1 MIKKEINRISE
12 VGKALISVE
21 GNPGVALNHV
31 VELLDADTNQSLSFA
46 KAINISENSTRFQVF
61 NGTGGLS
68 TKTKLR
74 MHEVPLTA
82 GFSYNMLGR
91 TFDGIGQVADNGPEV
106 IFEKQLETS
115 LDTLNPTVR
124 LVPKQPLWTGIPM
137 IDVFNT
143 LVKSQKI
150 PIFASPTE
158 PYNRLLSQ
166 IAMGAQADV
175 IIFAGIGLKFDEYHY
190 FKDQLSQS
198 GNIDKT
204 IMFVHL
210 AGESQIKG
218 LMLPDVAL
226 SVAREFADQGKDALV
241 LLTDMTN
248 WSNILRNVANYQDM
262 IPSLQGYPGSLYS
275 ELARRYEVAADIEGA
290 GSITIIGAT
299 TLESLEDPVPDN
311 TGYITE
317 GQRFLRHDSDTGKVI
332 VDPFR
337 SLSRLKQLVI
347 GKQTREDHNQ
357 VMNTAIRLYAD
368 AADAKTKLENG
379 FDLSDYDL
387 RALDFAKD
395 YSLNLL
401 SIDVNINVTEMLE
414 RAWSLFAKYFSKA
427 EVSIKE
433 DLIEKYWP
441 KEEK

>member
-1 MIKKEINRISE
+1 MMIKKEINRISE

-317 GQRFLRHDSDTGKVI
+317 GQFFLENGKLKLA
-332 VDPFR
+332 R
-337 SLSRLKQLVI
+337 SLSRLKQQVN
-347 GKQTREDHNQ
+347 GNTRSDHRPI
-357 VMNTAIRLYAD
+357 MTAMASLLAD
-368 AADAKTKLENG
+368 AEKAYEAAEVGAANDAFSQKL
-379 FDLSDYDL
+379 LAYRSDFIANMEEPFGDPIEL
-387 RALDFAKD
+387 DAALDRCWEILKRHFEPTETG
-395 YSLNLL
+395 L
-401 SIDVNINVTEMLE
+401 SKKLIDE
-414 RAWSLFAKYFSKA
+414 
-427 EVSIKE
+427 
-433 DLIEKYWP
+433 YWDQQN
-441 KEEK
+441 

>member
-1 MIKKEINRISE
+1 MIRKEVNRISE

-31 VELLDADTNQSLSFA
+31 VELLDADNSKSLSFA
-46 KAINISENSTRFQVF
+46 KAINIGEDSTRFQVF
-61 NGTGGLS
+61 NGTQGLS
-68 TKTKLR
+68 TKTRLR

-91 TFDGIGQVADNGPEV
+91 SFDGAGQVSDGGPEI
-106 IFEKQLETS
+106 IFDKQLSTR

-124 LVPKQPLWTGIPM
+124 LVPKQPMWTGIPM

-150 PIFASPTE
+150 PIFAGPTE

-166 IAMGAQADV
+166 IAQGAQVDV
-175 IIFAGIGLKFDEYHY
+175 IIFAGIGLKYDEYHY
-190 FKDQLSQS
+190 FKEQLSQS
-198 GNIDKT
+198 GNLGKT
-204 IMFVHL
+204 IMFSHL

-226 SVAREFADQGKDALV
+226 SVAREFADDGKDVLV

-317 GQRFLRHDSDTGKVI
+317 GQFFLDNGKLKLA
-332 VDPFR
+332 R
-337 SLSRLKQLVI
+337 SLSRLKQQVN
-347 GKQTREDHNQ
+347 GDTRNDHRAIMT
-357 VMNTAIRLYAD
+357 VMASLLAD
-368 AADAKTKLENG
+368 AEKAYEAAEVGAANDAFSQKLLRYRSDFIENMEEPFG
-379 FDLSDYDL
+379 NPVDLET
-387 RALDFAKD
+387 ALDMCWEILKRHFEP
-395 YSLNLL
+395 
-401 SIDVNINVTEMLE
+401 TETGM
-414 RAWSLFAKYFSKA
+414 SK
-427 EVSIKE
+427 K
-433 DLIEKYWP
+433 LIEEYWNR
-441 KEEK
+441 

>member
-1 MIKKEINRISE
+1 MIRKEISKISE

-31 VELLDADTNQSLSFA
+31 VELLNADTNQSFSFA
-46 KAINISENSTRFQVF
+46 KAININENFTRFQVF
-61 NGTGGLS
+61 NGTQGLS
-68 TKTKLR
+68 TQTKIR

-82 GFSYNMLGR
+82 GFSHNMLGR
-91 TFDGIGQVADNGPEV
+91 SFDGVGDVADGGPEV
-106 IFEKQLETS
+106 IFEKQVSTR

-124 LVPKQPLWTGIPM
+124 LVPKQPMWTGIPM

-150 PIFASPTE
+150 PIFAGPTE

-166 IAMGAQADV
+166 IAQGAQVDI

-190 FKDQLSQS
+190 FKEQLSQS

-204 IMFVHL
+204 IMFTHL
-210 AGESQIKG
+210 AGDSQIKG

-226 SVAREFADQGKDALV
+226 SVAREFADEGKDVLV

-248 WSNILRNVANYQDM
+248 WSNILRNVANYQDQ

-275 ELARRYEVAADIEGA
+275 ELARRYEVAADVEGA

-317 GQRFLRHDSDTGKVI
+317 GQFFLEKGKLKLA
-332 VDPFR
+332 R
-337 SLSRLKQLVI
+337 SLSRLKQQVNGSTRGDHRPIMTAMSSLLADAEKAHEAAEV
-347 GKQTREDHNQ
+347 GAANDVFSQKLLRYREDFIANMEEPFGEPIQ
-357 VMNTAIRLYAD
+357 
-368 AADAKTKLENG
+368 LEA
-379 FDLSDYDL
+379 
-387 RALDFAKD
+387 ALDKCWDILRRHFEP
-395 YSLNLL
+395 SETGL
-401 SIDVNINVTEMLE
+401 SKKLIDE
-414 RAWSLFAKYFSKA
+414 
-427 EVSIKE
+427 
-433 DLIEKYWP
+433 YWN
-441 KEEK
+441 K

>member
-1 MIKKEINRISE
+1 M
-12 VGKALISVE
+12 GKALISVE

-31 VELLDADTNQSLSFA
+31 VELLDADNSQSLSFA
-46 KAINISENSTRFQVF
+46 KAIHISEDSTRFQVF
-61 NGTGGLS
+61 NGTQGLS
-68 TKTKLR
+68 TKTRIR

-82 GFSYNMLGR
+82 GFSHNMLGR
-91 TFDGIGQVADNGPEV
+91 SFDGAGQVADGGPRV
-106 IFEKQLETS
+106 IFDKQLSTR

-124 LVPKQPLWTGIPM
+124 LVPKQPMWTGIPM

-150 PIFASPTE
+150 PIFAGPTE

-166 IAMGAQADV
+166 IAQGAQVDV
-175 IIFAGIGLKFDEYHY
+175 IIFAGIGLKYDEYHY
-190 FKDQLSQS
+190 FKEQLSQS
-198 GNIDKT
+198 GNMGKT
-204 IMFVHL
+204 IMFSHL

-226 SVAREFADQGKDALV
+226 SVAREFADEGKDVLV

-275 ELARRYEVAADIEGA
+275 ELARRYEVAADIDGA

-317 GQRFLRHDSDTGKVI
+317 GQFFLENGKLKLA
-332 VDPFR
+332 R
-337 SLSRLKQLVI
+337 SLSRLKQQVN
-347 GKQTREDHNQ
+347 GDTRDDHRAIMT
-357 VMNTAIRLYAD
+357 VMASLLAD
-368 AADAKTKLENG
+368 AEKAYEAAEVGAANDAFSQKLLRYRSDFIENMEEPFG
-379 FDLSDYDL
+379 DPVDLEA
-387 RALDFAKD
+387 ALDQFWDILKRHFEP
-395 YSLNLL
+395 
-401 SIDVNINVTEMLE
+401 TETGM
-414 RAWSLFAKYFSKA
+414 SK
-427 EVSIKE
+427 K
-433 DLIEKYWP
+433 LIEAYWNN
-441 KEEK
+441 

>member
-1 MIKKEINRISE
+1 MIRKEVNRISE

-31 VELLDADTNQSLSFA
+31 VELLDADNSKSLSFA
-46 KAINISENSTRFQVF
+46 KAINIGEESTRFQVF
-61 NGTGGLS
+61 NGTQGLS
-68 TKTKLR
+68 TKTRLR

-82 GFSYNMLGR
+82 GFSHNMLGR
-91 TFDGIGQVADNGPEV
+91 SFDGAGQVSDGGPKV
-106 IFEKQLETS
+106 IFDKQLSTR

-124 LVPKQPLWTGIPM
+124 LVPKQPMWTGIPM

-150 PIFASPTE
+150 PIFAGPTE

-166 IAMGAQADV
+166 IAQGAQADV
-175 IIFAGIGLKFDEYHY
+175 IIFAGIGLKYDEYHY
-190 FKDQLSQS
+190 FKEQLSQS
-198 GNIDKT
+198 GNMGKT
-204 IMFVHL
+204 IMFSHL

-226 SVAREFADQGKDALV
+226 SVAREFADEGKDVLV

-317 GQRFLRHDSDTGKVI
+317 GQFFLDNGKLKLA
-332 VDPFR
+332 R
-337 SLSRLKQLVI
+337 SLSRLKQQVN
-347 GKQTREDHNQ
+347 GNTRSDHRAIMT
-357 VMNTAIRLYAD
+357 VMASLLAD
-368 AADAKTKLENG
+368 AEKAYEAAEVGAANDAFSQKLLRYRSDFIENMEEPFG
-379 FDLSDYDL
+379 EPVNLET
-387 RALDFAKD
+387 ALDQCWDILKRHFEP
-395 YSLNLL
+395 
-401 SIDVNINVTEMLE
+401 TETGM
-414 RAWSLFAKYFSKA
+414 SK
-427 EVSIKE
+427 K
-433 DLIEKYWP
+433 LIEEYWN
-441 KEEK
+441 K

>member
-1 MIKKEINRISE
+1 MIRKEVSRISE

-31 VELLDADTNQSLSFA
+31 VELLEADSSQSLSFA
-46 KAINISENSTRFQVF
+46 KAINISEDSTRFQVF
-61 NGTGGLS
+61 NGTQGLS
-68 TKTKLR
+68 TRTRIR

-82 GFSYNMLGR
+82 GFSHNMLGR
-91 TFDGIGQVADNGPEV
+91 SFDGVGQVSDGGPEV
-106 IFEKQLETS
+106 IFAKQLSTR

-124 LVPKQPLWTGIPM
+124 LVPKQPMWTGIPM

-150 PIFASPTE
+150 PIFAGPTE

-166 IAMGAQADV
+166 IARGAQADV
-175 IIFAGIGLKFDEYHY
+175 IIFAGIGLKYDEFHY
-190 FKDQLSQS
+190 FKEQLSQS
-198 GNIDKT
+198 GNMGKT
-204 IMFVHL
+204 IMFSHL

-226 SVAREFADQGKDALV
+226 SVAREFADEGKDVLV

-317 GQRFLRHDSDTGKVI
+317 GQFFLENGKLKLA
-332 VDPFR
+332 R
-337 SLSRLKQLVI
+337 SLSRLKQQVN
-347 GKQTREDHNQ
+347 GDTRNDHRPIMT
-357 VMNTAIRLYAD
+357 VMASLLAD
-368 AADAKTKLENG
+368 AEKAFEAAEVGAANDAFSQKLLRYRSDFIENMEEPFG
-379 FDLSDYDL
+379 ESVDLET
-387 RALDFAKD
+387 ALDMCWNILRRHFEPTETGMSKK
-395 YSLNLL
+395 LL
-401 SIDVNINVTEMLE
+401 EQ
-414 RAWSLFAKYFSKA
+414 
-427 EVSIKE
+427 
-433 DLIEKYWP
+433 YWN
-441 KEEK
+441 K

>member
-1 MIKKEINRISE
+1 MIRKEINRISE

-31 VELLDADTNQSLSFA
+31 VELLNADSNQSLSFA
-46 KAINISENSTRFQVF
+46 KAINISEDSTRFQVF
-61 NGTGGLS
+61 NGTQGLS
-68 TKTKLR
+68 TKTKIR
-74 MHEVPLTA
+74 IHERPLTA
-82 GFSYNMLGR
+82 GFSKNMLGR
-91 TFDGIGQVADNGPEV
+91 SFDGIGEVNDGGPE
-106 IFEKQLETS
+106 IIYEKQLSTR

-124 LVPKQPLWTGIPM
+124 LVPKQALWTGIPM

-150 PIFASPTE
+150 PIFAGPTE

-166 IAMGAQADV
+166 IAQGAKADV
-175 IIFAGIGLKFDEYHY
+175 IIFAGIGLKFDEYQY
-190 FKDQLSQS
+190 FKNELSKS
-198 GNIDKT
+198 GNMDKT
-204 IMFVHL
+204 IMFSHL

-226 SVAREFADQGKDALV
+226 SISREFADQGKDVLV

-275 ELARRYEVAADIEGA
+275 ELAKRYEVAADIEGA

-317 GQRFLRHDSDTGKVI
+317 GQFFLENGKLKLA
-332 VDPFR
+332 R
-337 SLSRLKQLVI
+337 SLSRLKQQVN
-347 GKQTREDHNQ
+347 GDTRNDHRAI
-357 VMNTAIRLYAD
+357 MTAMASLLAEAEKAFE
-368 AADAKTKLENG
+368 AAEVGAANDPFSQKL
-379 FDLSDYDL
+379 L
-387 RALDFAKD
+387 RYRKDFIEKVEEPFGQPVQLEEALDMCWDIVREHFDPAETG
-395 YSLNLL
+395 L
-401 SIDVNINVTEMLE
+401 SKKLIDQYWN
-414 RAWSLFAKYFSKA
+414 
-427 EVSIKE
+427 KE
-433 DLIEKYWP
+433 NH
-441 KEEK
+441 

>member
-1 MIKKEINRISE
+1 
-12 VGKALISVE
+12 
-21 GNPGVALNHV
+21 
-31 VELLDADTNQSLSFA
+31 
-46 KAINISENSTRFQVF
+46 
-61 NGTGGLS
+61 
-68 TKTKLR
+68 
-74 MHEVPLTA
+74 MHEVPMTI
-82 GFSYNMLGR
+82 GFSPKMLGR
-91 TFDGIGQVADNGPEV
+91 SFDGVGNVTDGGPEI
-106 IFEKQLETS
+106 IFEKQLSTQ

-124 LVPKQPLWTGIPM
+124 LVPKQALWTGVPM

-150 PIFASPTE
+150 PIFAGPTE

-166 IAMGAQADV
+166 IAKGAQADV

-190 FKDQLSQS
+190 FKEELTKS
-198 GNIDKT
+198 GNMDKT
-204 IMFVHL
+204 IMFSHL

-226 SVAREFADQGKDALV
+226 SVAREFADHGKDVLV

-317 GQRFLRHDSDTGKVI
+317 GQFFLEGGKLKLA
-332 VDPFR
+332 R
-337 SLSRLKQLVI
+337 SLSRLKQQVN
-347 GKQTREDHNQ
+347 GNTRSDHRPI
-357 VMNTAIRLYAD
+357 MTAMASLLAD
-368 AADAKTKLENG
+368 AEKAHEASEVGAANDAYSQKLLRYRTDFIDTIEEPFG
-379 FDLSDYDL
+379 TPVGLQAGLDMCWALLRKHFEPSETGLSQKL
-387 RALDFAKD
+387 
-395 YSLNLL
+395 
-401 SIDVNINVTEMLE
+401 IDQ
-414 RAWSLFAKYFSKA
+414 
-427 EVSIKE
+427 
-433 DLIEKYWP
+433 YWHVR
-441 KEEK
+441 

>member
-1 MIKKEINRISE
+1 MIRKEISKISE

-31 VELLDADTNQSLSFA
+31 VELLNADTNQSLSFA
-46 KAINISENSTRFQVF
+46 KAINVNENFTRFQVF
-61 NGTGGLS
+61 NGTQGLS
-68 TKTKLR
+68 TQTKIR

-82 GFSYNMLGR
+82 GFSHNMLGR
-91 TFDGIGQVADNGPEV
+91 SFDGVGDVADGGPEV
-106 IFEKQLETS
+106 IFEKQVSTR

-124 LVPKQPLWTGIPM
+124 LVPKQPMWTGIPM

-150 PIFASPTE
+150 PIFAGPTE

-166 IAMGAQADV
+166 IAQGAQVDI

-190 FKDQLSQS
+190 FKEQLSQS

-204 IMFVHL
+204 IMFTHL
-210 AGESQIKG
+210 AGDSQIKG

-226 SVAREFADQGKDALV
+226 SVAREFADEGKDVLV

-248 WSNILRNVANYQDM
+248 WSNILRNVANYQDQ

-275 ELARRYEVAADIEGA
+275 ELARRYEVAADVEGA

-317 GQRFLRHDSDTGKVI
+317 GQFFLEKGKLKLA
-332 VDPFR
+332 R
-337 SLSRLKQLVI
+337 SLSRLKQQVNGSTRGDHRPIMTAMSSLLADAEKAHEAAEV
-347 GKQTREDHNQ
+347 GAANDVFSKKLLRYREDFIANMEEPFGEPIQ
-357 VMNTAIRLYAD
+357 
-368 AADAKTKLENG
+368 LEA
-379 FDLSDYDL
+379 
-387 RALDFAKD
+387 ALDKCWDILRRHFEP
-395 YSLNLL
+395 SETGL
-401 SIDVNINVTEMLE
+401 SKKLIDE
-414 RAWSLFAKYFSKA
+414 
-427 EVSIKE
+427 
-433 DLIEKYWP
+433 YWN
-441 KEEK
+441 K

>member
-1 MIKKEINRISE
+1 MIRKEVTRISE

-31 VELLDADTNQSLSFA
+31 VELLDADNAQSLSFA
-46 KAINISENSTRFQVF
+46 KAINIAEDFTRFQVF
-61 NGTGGLS
+61 NGTRGLS
-68 TKTKLR
+68 TKTRIR

-82 GFSYNMLGR
+82 GFSHNMLGR
-91 TFDGIGQVADNGPEV
+91 SFDGVGQVSDGGPEV
-106 IFEKQLETS
+106 IFEKQLSTR

-124 LVPKQPLWTGIPM
+124 LVPKQPMWTGIPM

-150 PIFASPTE
+150 PVFAGPTE

-166 IAMGAQADV
+166 IAQGAQADV
-175 IIFAGIGLKFDEYHY
+175 IIFAGIGLKYDEYHY
-190 FKDQLSQS
+190 FKEQLSQS
-198 GNIDKT
+198 GNMGKT
-204 IMFVHL
+204 IMFSHL

-226 SVAREFADQGKDALV
+226 SVAREFADEGKDVLV

-275 ELARRYEVAADIEGA
+275 ELARRYEVAADIDGA

-317 GQRFLRHDSDTGKVI
+317 GQFFLENGKLKLA
-332 VDPFR
+332 R
-337 SLSRLKQLVI
+337 SLSRLKQQVN
-347 GKQTREDHNQ
+347 GDTREDHRAIMT
-357 VMNTAIRLYAD
+357 VMASLLAD
-368 AADAKTKLENG
+368 AEKAFEAAEVGAANDAFSQKLLRYRSDFIENMEEPFG
-379 FDLSDYDL
+379 EPVNLET
-387 RALDFAKD
+387 ALDMCWDILRRHFAP
-395 YSLNLL
+395 
-401 SIDVNINVTEMLE
+401 TETGM
-414 RAWSLFAKYFSKA
+414 SK
-427 EVSIKE
+427 K
-433 DLIEKYWP
+433 LIEQYWN
-441 KEEK
+441 K

>member
-1 MIKKEINRISE
+1 MIRKEVKRISE

-31 VELLDADTNQSLSFA
+31 VELLDADTSQSLSFA
-46 KAINISENSTRFQVF
+46 KAINIGEDSTRFQVF
-61 NGTGGLS
+61 NGTQGLS
-68 TKTKLR
+68 TKTRIR
-74 MHEVPLTA
+74 MHEVPLSA

-91 TFDGIGQVADNGPEV
+91 SFDGAGQVADGGPEV
-106 IFEKQLETS
+106 IYEKQLSTR

-124 LVPKQPLWTGIPM
+124 LVPKQPMWTGIPM

-150 PIFASPTE
+150 PIFAGPTE

-166 IAMGAQADV
+166 IAQGAQIDV
-175 IIFAGIGLKFDEYHY
+175 IIFAGIGLKYDEYHY
-190 FKDQLSQS
+190 FKEQLSQS
-198 GNIDKT
+198 GNMGKT
-204 IMFVHL
+204 IMFSHL

-226 SVAREFADQGKDALV
+226 SVAREFADEGKDVLV

-275 ELARRYEVAADIEGA
+275 ELARRYEVAADIDGA

-299 TLESLEDPVPDN
+299 TMESLEDPVPDN

-317 GQRFLRHDSDTGKVI
+317 GQFFLENGKLKLA
-332 VDPFR
+332 R
-337 SLSRLKQLVI
+337 SLSRLKQQVN
-347 GKQTREDHNQ
+347 GKTRNDHRAIMT
-357 VMNTAIRLYAD
+357 VMASLLAD
-368 AADAKTKLENG
+368 AEKAHEASEVGAANDPFSQKLLRYRSDFIENVEEPFG
-379 FDLSDYDL
+379 DPVNLET
-387 RALDFAKD
+387 ALDLCWDILHRHFEPTETG
-395 YSLNLL
+395 L
-401 SIDVNINVTEMLE
+401 S
-414 RAWSLFAKYFSKA
+414 RK
-427 EVSIKE
+427 
-433 DLIEKYWP
+433 LIEEYWN
-441 KEEK
+441 K

>member
-1 MIKKEINRISE
+1 MIRKEINKISE

-31 VELLDADTNQSLSFA
+31 VELVNANDNKSLSFA
-46 KAINISENSTRFQVF
+46 KAINITEDTTRFQVF
-61 NGTGGLS
+61 NGTQGLT
-68 TKTKLR
+68 TKTRIR
-74 MHEVPLTA
+74 MHEVPLTI
-82 GFSYNMLGR
+82 GFSENMLGR
-91 TFDGIGQVADNGPEV
+91 CFDGVGEVADGGPEV
-106 IFEKQLETS
+106 IFKKQLSTR

-124 LVPKQPLWTGIPM
+124 LVPKQPMWTGVPM

-150 PIFASPTE
+150 PIFAGPTE
-158 PYNRLLSQ
+158 PYNKLLSQ
-166 IAMGAQADV
+166 IAKGAQVDV
-175 IIFAGIGLKFDEYHY
+175 IIFAGIGLKFDEYQY
-190 FKDQLSQS
+190 FKDELSNS
-198 GNIDKT
+198 GNMDKT
-204 IMFVHL
+204 IMFTHL

-226 SVAREFADQGKDALV
+226 SVAREFADQSKDVLV

-317 GQRFLRHDSDTGKVI
+317 GQFFLEGGKLKLA
-332 VDPFR
+332 R
-337 SLSRLKQLVI
+337 SLSRLKQQVN
-347 GKQTREDHNQ
+347 GKTRSDHRAIMT
-357 VMNTAIRLYAD
+357 VMASLLAD
-368 AADAKTKLENG
+368 AEKAHEAAEVGAANDAFSQKL
-379 FDLSDYDL
+379 LRYRSDFISKVEEPFGDPIEL
-387 RALDFAKD
+387 EDALDMCWDVLRTHFEPTETG
-395 YSLNLL
+395 L
-401 SIDVNINVTEMLE
+401 SQKLIDEYWN
-414 RAWSLFAKYFSKA
+414 KKA
-427 EVSIKE
+427 
-433 DLIEKYWP
+433 
-441 KEEK
+441 

>member
-1 MIKKEINRISE
+1 MIRKEINRISE

-21 GNPGVALNHV
+21 GDPGVGLNHV
-31 VELLDADTNQSLSFA
+31 VELLDSQSSQSLSFA
-46 KAINISENSTRFQVF
+46 KAINIGEDSTRFQVF
-61 NGTGGLS
+61 NGTQGLS
-68 TKTKLR
+68 TKTRVR

-82 GFSYNMLGR
+82 GFSHKMLGR
-91 TFDGIGQVADNGPEV
+91 SFDGIGQVSDGGSQV
-106 IFEKQLETS
+106 IFEKHLSTR

-150 PIFASPTE
+150 PIFAGPTE

-166 IAMGAQADV
+166 IAQGAQADV
-175 IIFAGIGLKFDEYHY
+175 IIFAGIGLKFDEFHY
-190 FKDQLSQS
+190 FKEQLSQS
-198 GNIDKT
+198 GNIGKT
-204 IMFVHL
+204 IMFSHL

-226 SVAREFADQGKDALV
+226 SVAREFADGGKDVLV

-275 ELARRYEVAADIEGA
+275 ELARRYEVAADIDGA

-317 GQRFLRHDSDTGKVI
+317 GQFFLENGKLKLA
-332 VDPFR
+332 R
-337 SLSRLKQLVI
+337 SLSRLKQQVN
-347 GKQTREDHNQ
+347 GNTRNDHRAIMT
-357 VMNTAIRLYAD
+357 VMASLLAD
-368 AADAKTKLENG
+368 AEKAYEAAEVGAANDAFSKKL
-379 FDLSDYDL
+379 L
-387 RALDFAKD
+387 RYRNDFINNMEEPFGDSVALETALDMCWDILRRHFVA
-395 YSLNLL
+395 
-401 SIDVNINVTEMLE
+401 TETGM
-414 RAWSLFAKYFSKA
+414 SK
-427 EVSIKE
+427 K
-433 DLIEKYWP
+433 LIEQYWN
-441 KEEK
+441 K

>member
-1 MIKKEINRISE
+1 MMIKKEINRISE

-317 GQRFLRHDSDTGKVI
+317 GQFFLENGKLKLA
-332 VDPFR
+332 R
-337 SLSRLKQLVI
+337 SLSRLKQQVN
-347 GKQTREDHNQ
+347 GNTRSDHRPI
-357 VMNTAIRLYAD
+357 MTAMASLLAD
-368 AADAKTKLENG
+368 AEKAYEAAEVGAANDAFSQKLLAYRADFIANMEEPFGDPIEL
-379 FDLSDYDL
+379 DA
-387 RALDFAKD
+387 ALDRCWEILKRHFEPTETG
-395 YSLNLL
+395 L
-401 SIDVNINVTEMLE
+401 SKKLIDE
-414 RAWSLFAKYFSKA
+414 
-427 EVSIKE
+427 
-433 DLIEKYWP
+433 YWDQQN
-441 KEEK
+441 

>member
-1 MIKKEINRISE
+1 MIRKEINRISE

-31 VELLDADTNQSLSFA
+31 VELLNAQNNQSLSFA
-46 KAINISENSTRFQVF
+46 KAINITEDSTRFQVF
-61 NGTGGLS
+61 NGTQGLN
-68 TKTKLR
+68 TKTKIR

-91 TFDGIGQVADNGPEV
+91 SFDGVGNVSDGGPEV
-106 IFEKQLETS
+106 IFEKQLSTR

-150 PIFASPTE
+150 PIFAGPTE

-166 IAMGAQADV
+166 IAKGAQADV

-190 FKDQLSQS
+190 FKDELSKS
-198 GNIDKT
+198 GNMDKT
-204 IMFVHL
+204 IMFTHL
-210 AGESQIKG
+210 AGDSQIKG

-226 SVAREFADQGKDALV
+226 SVAREFSDQGKDVLV

-275 ELARRYEVAADIEGA
+275 ELAKRYEVAADIEGA

-317 GQRFLRHDSDTGKVI
+317 GQFFLENGKLKLA
-332 VDPFR
+332 R
-337 SLSRLKQLVI
+337 SLSRLKQQVN
-347 GKQTREDHNQ
+347 GNTRNDHRSI
-357 VMNTAIRLYAD
+357 MTAMASLLAD
-368 AADAKTKLENG
+368 AEKAYEA
-379 FDLSDYDL
+379 
-387 RALDFAKD
+387 
-395 YSLNLL
+395 
-401 SIDVNINVTEMLE
+401 
-414 RAWSLFAKYFSKA
+414 A
-427 EVSIKE
+427 EVGAANDPFSQKLLRYRTDFINNIEEPFGEPIQLE
-433 DLIEKYWP
+433 DAIDMCWDVLRRHFNPTETGLSKKLIDQYWEKN
-441 KEEK
+441 

>member
-1 MIKKEINRISE
+1 MIHKEISKVSE

-31 VELLDADTNQSLSFA
+31 VELLDADSNQSLSFA
-46 KAINISENSTRFQVF
+46 KAINITESATRFQVF
-61 NGTGGLS
+61 NGTQGLS
-68 TKTKLR
+68 TRTRIR

-82 GFSYNMLGR
+82 GFSYKMLGR
-91 TFDGIGQVADNGPEV
+91 SFDGVGKVADGGPEV
-106 IFEKQLETS
+106 LYEKQVSTR

-124 LVPKQPLWTGIPM
+124 LVPKQPMWTGIPM

-150 PIFASPTE
+150 PIFAGSTE

-166 IAMGAQADV
+166 IAQGAQADI
-175 IIFAGIGLKFDEYHY
+175 IIFAGIGLKYDEYQY
-190 FKDQLSQS
+190 FKDELSKS

-204 IMFVHL
+204 ILFTHL
-210 AGESQIKG
+210 AGDSQIKG

-226 SVAREFADQGKDALV
+226 SVAREFADQGKDVLV

-248 WSNILRNVANYQDM
+248 WSNILRNVANYQDQ

-275 ELARRYEVAADIEGA
+275 ELAKRYEVAADIEGA

-317 GQRFLRHDSDTGKVI
+317 GQFFLENGKLKLA
-332 VDPFR
+332 R
-337 SLSRLKQLVI
+337 SLSRLKQQVN
-347 GKQTREDHNQ
+347 GNTRDDHRAI
-357 VMNTAIRLYAD
+357 MTAMASLLAD
-368 AADAKTKLENG
+368 AEKAYEAAEVGAANDAYSQKL
-379 FDLSDYDL
+379 LRYRSDFIEQIEEPFGDPIEL
-387 RALDFAKD
+387 EEALNKC
-395 YSLNLL
+395 
-401 SIDVNINVTEMLE
+401 
-414 RAWSLFAKYFSKA
+414 WSLLQTHFEPTETGLSK
-427 EVSIKE
+427 K
-433 DLIEKYWP
+433 LIEKYW
-441 KEEK
+441 KTN

>member
-1 MIKKEINRISE
+1 MIQKEISKISE

-31 VELLDADTNQSLSFA
+31 VELLEADSNQSLSFA
-46 KAINISENSTRFQVF
+46 KAINITEHATRFQVF
-61 NGTGGLS
+61 NGTQGLS
-68 TKTKLR
+68 TKTRIR

-82 GFSYNMLGR
+82 GFSHNMLGR
-91 TFDGIGQVADNGPEV
+91 SFDGVGAVADNGPE
-106 IFEKQLETS
+106 IIYEKQVSTR

-124 LVPKQPLWTGIPM
+124 LVPKQPMWTGIPM

-150 PIFASPTE
+150 PIFAGPTE

-166 IAMGAQADV
+166 IAQGAQADV
-175 IIFAGIGLKFDEYHY
+175 IIFAGIGLKFDEYQY
-190 FKDQLSQS
+190 FKDELSKS

-204 IMFVHL
+204 ILFTHL
-210 AGESQIKG
+210 AGDSQIKG

-226 SVAREFADQGKDALV
+226 SVAREFADQGKDVLV

-248 WSNILRNVANYQDM
+248 WSNILRNVANYQDQ

-275 ELARRYEVAADIEGA
+275 ELAKRYEVAADIEGA

-317 GQRFLRHDSDTGKVI
+317 GQFFLENGKLKLA
-332 VDPFR
+332 R
-337 SLSRLKQLVI
+337 SLSRLKQQVN
-347 GKQTREDHNQ
+347 GGTRDDHRAI
-357 VMNTAIRLYAD
+357 MTAMASLLAD
-368 AADAKTKLENG
+368 AEKAYEAAEVGAANDAYSQKL
-379 FDLSDYDL
+379 LKYRSDFIEQL
-387 RALDFAKD
+387 EEPFGEPVQLEEALDKC
-395 YSLNLL
+395 
-401 SIDVNINVTEMLE
+401 
-414 RAWSLFAKYFSKA
+414 WSLLQKHFEPTETGLSK
-427 EVSIKE
+427 K
-433 DLIEKYWP
+433 LIEKYW
-441 KEEK
+441 KTK

>member
-1 MIKKEINRISE
+1 MIRKEVKRISE

-31 VELLDADTNQSLSFA
+31 VELLDANTSQSLSFA
-46 KAINISENSTRFQVF
+46 KAINIGEDSTRFQVF

-68 TKTKLR
+68 TRTRIR
-74 MHEVPLTA
+74 MHEVPLSA

-91 TFDGIGQVADNGPEV
+91 SFDGAGQVADGGPEV
-106 IFEKQLETS
+106 ISEKQLSTR

-124 LVPKQPLWTGIPM
+124 LVPKQPMWTGIPM

-150 PIFASPTE
+150 PIFAGPTE

-166 IAMGAQADV
+166 IAQGAQIDV
-175 IIFAGIGLKFDEYHY
+175 IIFAGIGLKYDEYHY
-190 FKDQLSQS
+190 FKEQLSQS
-198 GNIDKT
+198 GNMGKT
-204 IMFVHL
+204 IMFSHL

-226 SVAREFADQGKDALV
+226 SVAREFADEGKDVLV

-275 ELARRYEVAADIEGA
+275 ELAKRYEVAADIDGA

-317 GQRFLRHDSDTGKVI
+317 GQFFLENGKLKLA
-332 VDPFR
+332 R
-337 SLSRLKQLVI
+337 SLSRLKQQVN
-347 GKQTREDHNQ
+347 GKTRDDHRAIMT
-357 VMNTAIRLYAD
+357 VMASLLAD
-368 AADAKTKLENG
+368 AEKAYEASEVGAANDAYSQKLLRYRIDFIENMEEPFG
-379 FDLSDYDL
+379 DPVDLES
-387 RALDFAKD
+387 ALDMCWDILRNHFEATETG
-395 YSLNLL
+395 L
-401 SIDVNINVTEMLE
+401 S
-414 RAWSLFAKYFSKA
+414 KK
-427 EVSIKE
+427 
-433 DLIEKYWP
+433 LIEQYWN
-441 KEEK
+441 K